1 MFLGHFEGSSCDWG
15 VLRVI
20 LSYEVMKRIILVVG
34 RVTEVFWVGFEGF
47 IVTLGGLGGL
57 QGGLFYLD
65 GALFAPLEVL
75 YSTKIGSKYHIMVQ
89 LAKPHRVRI
98 TDHCA
103 RQRQKQVVIYP
114 KSDQIC
120 VASFPGSGFY
130 PPSCFSIATR
140 LSQSRERLQMS
151 VNFFGLWSIQRQ

>member
-47 IVTLGGLGGL
+47 KGTLGGLGGL

-98 TDHCA
+98 VDP
-103 RQRQKQVVIYP
+103 ILELL
-114 KSDQIC
+114 D
-120 VASFPGSGFY
+120 
-130 PPSCFSIATR
+130 PSKDPRKTI
-140 LSQSRERLQMS
+140 L
-151 VNFFGLWSIQRQ
+151 